1 MRRAAGP
8 PAVPARVRRSA
19 LPWVLVGLAFLL
31 GIGLVATLAHS
42 RRTVP
47 QETRP
52 AAAPSPRTAA
62 AQAHL
67 DRARKHAE
75 AQELAEA
82 QAELDQAQALAPQ
95 DAEVAFAGAELAYR
109 TLQMEK
115 AERQFRRV
123 VELDPRSA
131 AALASL
137 ALVLLEQ
144 GQSQAAVDATRQAIA
159 LDSNDAR
166 LLALLGKGLLRLGQP
181 REAAEALERAL
192 QGGVRGA
199 EARATLGRA
208 RDLLGQTEAALSA
221 FDESLRLDP
230 QLPLARFWRAEC
242 LRRAGRAREAER
254 ELAAYRRCQ
263 DRMERIFRL
272 ELKLT
277 QDASDVR
284 AWLELARL
292 RVERGFPSQAVPAV
306 ARAEQLAPGDPE
318 VRRVRDLVQRAVA
331 TTPDAQS

>member
-1 MRRAAGP
+1 
-8 PAVPARVRRSA
+8 V
-19 LPWVLVGLAFLL
+19 
-31 GIGLVATLAHS
+31 
-42 RRTVP
+42 
-47 QETRP
+47 
-52 AAAPSPRTAA
+52 
-62 AQAHL
+62 
-67 DRARKHAE
+67 E
-75 AQELAEA
+75 AQEVAEA

-95 DAEVAFAGAELAYR
+95 DPEVAFASAELAYR

-159 LDSNDAR
+159 LDPNDAR
-166 LLALLGKGLLRLGQP
+166 LLALLGKGLLRLG
-181 REAAEALERAL
+181 RTKEAAEAVERAL

-208 RDLLGQTEAALSA
+208 RDLLGQTEAALRA
-221 FDESLRLDP
+221 FDEALRLDP
-230 QLPLARFWRAEC
+230 QLPLAHFWRAEC
-242 LRRAGRAREAER
+242 LKRTGRAREAER
-254 ELAAYRRCQ
+254 ELDAYRRCQ

-277 QDASDVR
+277 QDPTDVP

-292 RVERGFPSQAVPAV
+292 RVERGYPSQAVPAV
-306 ARAEQLAPGDPE
+306 ARAERLAPGDPE

-331 TTPDAQS
+331 TTPDAES